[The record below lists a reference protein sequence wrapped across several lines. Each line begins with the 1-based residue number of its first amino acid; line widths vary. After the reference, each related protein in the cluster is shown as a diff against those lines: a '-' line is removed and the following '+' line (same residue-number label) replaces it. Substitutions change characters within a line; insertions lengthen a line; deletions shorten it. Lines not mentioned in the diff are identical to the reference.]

1 MIYEIIFTKALAA
14 TLLIEVPIVYVFII
28 YIFKTLPDKKLK
40 IIFVSILAS
49 TLTLPYV
56 WFILP
61 QFIHSSNYTYYAE
74 FIVLIVE
81 AIIYW
86 VLLDLDILKSLIVS
100 AVANT
105 TSFLLGLWL
114 NQIFFSLVL

>member
-114 NQIFFSLVL
+114 NQIFFS